1 MLRHKF
7 FHRAKKVPVSEQE
20 LKAKLKKKDKERKH
34 DGGEEK
40 CKKEEDKGD
49 ADAESSHAEGEKKEE
64 KSVVLY
70 VSYGAQNVVVMC
82 CCSLVHALLIRS
94 DISHKTVYSACQ
106 SCCVCYIVKC
116 CCAVIHCHSIV
127 FGTCMAMLI

>member
-64 KSVVLY
+64 KSVVSY
-70 VSYGAQNVVVMC
+70 VSYGGQNVVVMS
-82 CCSLVHALLIRS
+82 CCSLVWWSTHTLLTFWHQNYFLNFSTPCI
-94 DISHKTVYSACQ
+94 
-106 SCCVCYIVKC
+106 
-116 CCAVIHCHSIV
+116 
-127 FGTCMAMLI
+127 

>member
-1 MLRHKF
+1 
-7 FHRAKKVPVSEQE
+7 VSEQE

-64 KSVVLY
+64 KSVVSY
-70 VSYGAQNVVVMC
+70 VSYGGQNVVVMS
-82 CCSLVHALLIRS
+82 CCSLVWWSTHTLLTFWHQNYFLNFSTPCI
-94 DISHKTVYSACQ
+94 
-106 SCCVCYIVKC
+106 
-116 CCAVIHCHSIV
+116 
-127 FGTCMAMLI
+127 